1 MRVTREFKC
10 CAGCC
15 WFASCCQCC
24 SYEVKIEAP
33 VGTTVGYVKQAG
45 SFIKPC
51 FKPLDEKHEALLG
64 LEGPC
69 CILDGALCPCEN
81 NFKVNAHI

>member
-1 MRVTREFKC
+1 
-10 CAGCC
+10 
-15 WFASCCQCC
+15 
-24 SYEVKIEAP
+24 VKIEAP

-51 FKPLDEKHEALLG
+51 FKLLDEKHEALLG